1 MDLEKIS
8 IVKETTL
15 DSPSSPVPS
24 SDDDDDA
31 STTQMGDNIMR
42 SLSPPALT
50 VVPAADSSAI
60 TPSSPEERI
69 YKLMDTNLKRVK
81 YWHNKYEDLTHEAN
95 QMRQELERTSHHS
108 ASPKRHRKE
117 SSTTSSSEDSRAP
130 TCDKEIQN
138 KIDLRLN
145 PFSEDDLKHEIAYS
159 YGQPPSSLVAQGVIK
174 RLYAEAVS
182 TSPHLQT
189 PAMRC
194 ILKDGYVQTHRP
206 SPIIEKTP
214 ITSTLPVMHYQLG
227 GAKPGF
233 TIALIDASPAPK
245 SLTYYMH
252 ETEAAAF
259 FIYRARSDQLYI
271 GCEVYQNLNHQWCIS
286 LRQVRGLLAAH
297 ATAPTRTKE
306 NARVHHKYFF
316 IFATLLGI
324 QGKYAMCL
332 QQLRLAHPHYQSI
345 DFKPVPLCIA
355 PGIELTMSIVVEHI
369 FHCGLTIARAD
380 DGYPYGCR
388 FIEIFSN
395 KLGGNNE
402 EINPGPNHVYN
413 HEWVSAKQDSDIL
426 VSSGIPTG
434 YPGDPI
440 YTAIEHVVPFAD
452 RGVNPIKGQTSA
464 KSKNH
469 CSGHA
474 KTSGRIQSQVNQ
486 ATSQLNS
493 VSFRNS
499 VPAFVDPRYTP
510 GFGGGVT
517 YPPIPTFPPSGF
529 VGQFMTPSTSA
540 GPSVMNRASS
550 SSLID
555 AVMGDSVMV
564 FDDLIR
570 DDAYGSD
577 DGHADVFTDVKSVL
591 TLNEGICDPVT

>member
-1 MDLEKIS
+1 MKPTRCDESLNEPAIAQLRLNGIAKS
-8 IVKETTL
+8 RVQRPVRKIVKL
-15 DSPSSPVPS
+15 
-24 SDDDDDA
+24 
-31 STTQMGDNIMR
+31 QH
-42 SLSPPALT
+42 
-50 VVPAADSSAI
+50 AI
-60 TPSSPEERI
+60 
-69 YKLMDTNLKRVK
+69 K
-81 YWHNKYEDLTHEAN
+81 
-95 QMRQELERTSHHS
+95 
-108 ASPKRHRKE
+108 
-117 SSTTSSSEDSRAP
+117 
-130 TCDKEIQN
+130 IQN

-145 PFSEDDLKHEIAYS
+145 PFSEEDLKHEIAYS

-174 RLYAEAVS
+174 RLYSEAVS

-206 SPIIEKTP
+206 SPIVEKTP
-214 ITSTLPVMHYQLG
+214 ITSTLPVMHYQPG

-233 TIALIDASPAPK
+233 VKELPKPIPSPETIALIDASPAPK

-271 GCEVYQNLNHQWCIS
+271 GCEVYQNPNHQWCIS

-306 NARVHHKYFF
+306 NARVRHKYFF

-345 DFKPVPLCIA
+345 DYKPVPLRIA
-355 PGIELTMSIVVEHI
+355 PGIELTTSIVVEHI
-369 FHCGLTIARAD
+369 FQCGVTIARAD
-380 DGYPYGCR
+380 DGYPYGRR
-388 FIEIFSN
+388 FIEVFSN
-395 KLGGNNE
+395 KLGANDE

-413 HEWVSAKQDSDIL
+413 HEWVSAKQDSDIS

-434 YPGDPI
+434 YPGDSI
-440 YTAIEHVVPFAD
+440 YTAIEHVVPFVD

-464 KSKNH
+464 KSKH
-469 CSGHA
+469 HRSGRA

-493 VSFRNS
+493 VSFGNG
-499 VPAFVDPRYTP
+499 VPAFVDRRYTP

-517 YPPIPTFPPSGF
+517 FPPGPTFPPSGF

-550 SSLID
+550 SSSMD
-555 AVMGDSVMV
+555 AVMGDSVMA

-577 DGHADVFTDVKSVL
+577 DGHVDVFTDAMS
-591 TLNEGICDPVT
+591 